1 MGKQLPI
8 ILRTPGLRLV
18 EIGEDEDG
26 AYLKFWCETELDEDH
41 VVREVVMYMHADQPI
56 KWTYV
61 YAIYDKETQTIA
73 THRGR
78 TGNPKRDR
86 VIDVRGAG

>member
-1 MGKQLPI
+1 MAKHLPI

-18 EIGEDEDG
+18 EMGEDEDG
-26 AYLKFWCETELDEDH
+26 AYLKFWCESEADGLL
-41 VVREVVMYMHADQPI
+41 VREVVVYMHADQPVR
-56 KWTYV
+56 WTFV
-61 YAIYDKETQTIA
+61 YAIYDKETNTI
-73 THRGR
+73 TTRRGR